1 MAAPSMATWRVV
13 TSAADA
19 GQARGGTGALGGGW
33 AVEVGEVGAGREI
46 WVQPVVRVAPA
57 GFGLYII
64 DDFLSKAE
72 VTELLAAATD
82 QLDQLAAINTTS
94 EHVVEPHDVSGNDA
108 SAGGDS
114 PRR

>member
-19 GQARGGTGALGGGW
+19 GQARGGAGALGGGW
-33 AVEVGEVGAGREI
+33 AVEVGAGREI
-46 WVQPVVRVAPA
+46 WVQPVVPVAPA

-64 DDFLSKAE
+64 EDFLSKAE
-72 VTELLAAATD
+72 VTELLAAAMD

-94 EHVVEPHDVSGNDA
+94 VHVVEPHDASGNDA

-114 PRR
+114 PGR